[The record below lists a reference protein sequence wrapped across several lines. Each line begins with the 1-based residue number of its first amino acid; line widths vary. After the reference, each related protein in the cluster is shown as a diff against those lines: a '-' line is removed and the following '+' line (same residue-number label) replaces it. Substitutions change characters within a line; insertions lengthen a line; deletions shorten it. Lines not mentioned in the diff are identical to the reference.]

1 MGKVRC
7 HCNPSAPQ
15 VHTDGLMQNG
25 ACPDVSD
32 DVVPSQ
38 VVLQM
43 LLLQGHKVLSGIISK
58 IKKLNI

>member
-1 MGKVRC
+1 
-7 HCNPSAPQ
+7 
-15 VHTDGLMQNG
+15 MQNG

-43 LLLQGHKVLSGIISK
+43 LLLQGHKVLSGTISK